1 MEGQLKIVGNPL
13 GLFFLTIEELY
24 RKSAKCLNRSGKR
37 TEFGESFGASCRCLL
52 TAEIEAK
59 QFQILRFSNYRI
71 IRKDAPG
78 SQLKEIYDIFVQ
90 QTIKR
95 GGGWKG
101 KLNAHLSRYKLAL
114 AVFWLIDVRLFDTPS
129 EAKQRRR
136 R

>member
-1 MEGQLKIVGNPL
+1 MFCSTGFLVFHIPALPALKSSKWQQRIKMEGQLKIVRNPL

-37 TEFGESFGASCRCLL
+37 TEFGESFGASCRCLM
-52 TAEIEAK
+52 TTEIEAK

-90 QTIKR
+90 QTMKR
-95 GGGWKG
+95 GEGGKE
-101 KLNAHLSRYKLAL
+101 S
-114 AVFWLIDVRLFDTPS
+114 
-129 EAKQRRR
+129 
-136 R
+136 